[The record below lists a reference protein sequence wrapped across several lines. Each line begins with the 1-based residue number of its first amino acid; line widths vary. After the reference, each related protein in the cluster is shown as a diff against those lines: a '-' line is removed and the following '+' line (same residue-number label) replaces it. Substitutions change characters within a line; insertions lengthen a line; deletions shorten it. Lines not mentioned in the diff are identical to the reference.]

1 MTPDHRRG
9 PQGAPRRPQPA
20 PVSRS
25 WRTLW
30 RALAPRATRA
40 QLLAAFLCALLGF
53 ALVVQ
58 VQQNRDG
65 GLSTLRQDELVRILD
80 ETTQRSDE
88 LEQQAAS
95 LRAQR
100 AELASGNDTERA
112 AREAAEER
120 AVVQGILAGQLPA
133 EGPGVELVIR
143 EPGEQIPAL
152 VLYNLLEELRNAGAE
167 AIQLGDLRLTTSSYF
182 VDTVD
187 GIVVDGT
194 ALTPPYR
201 WRAIGNPETISPAL
215 NMPGGALA
223 AVRNAGGTTD
233 LQSVD
238 LVQVEATASLVTPE
252 HASPAP
258 DPG

>member
-1 MTPDHRRG
+1 M
-9 PQGAPRRPQPA
+9 
-20 PVSRS
+20 
-25 WRTLW
+25 
-30 RALAPRATRA
+30 
-40 QLLAAFLCALLGF
+40 LAAFLCALLGF

>member
-1 MTPDHRRG
+1 ML
-9 PQGAPRRPQPA
+9 
-20 PVSRS
+20 S
-25 WRTLW
+25 
-30 RALAPRATRA
+30 AL
-40 QLLAAFLCALLGF
+40 LCALLGF

-120 AVVQGILAGQLPA
+120 AIVQGILAGQLPA

-143 EPGEQIPAL
+143 ETNDQIPAL

-167 AIQLGDLRLTTSSYF
+167 AVQLGELRLTTSSYF
-182 VDTVD
+182 IDTVD

-194 ALTPPYR
+194 LVEPPYR
-201 WRAIGNPETISPAL
+201 WRAIGNPDTISPAL

-223 AVRNAGGTTD
+223 SVRNAGGTTD
-233 LQSVD
+233 LRSVD
-238 LVQVEATASLVTPE
+238 LVQVDATASLVPPE